1 MSEKISIYSDSWCEI
16 VFAGKNKEYG
26 AFQLRKNSGVRH
38 LKAMIIAIL
47 LVVFSICTPL
57 IMKSVLPEK
66 RVANIDVNVISNV
79 VAPNK
84 ADTKKEEIKIEEQ
97 ILPKYKSSMKFTPYQ
112 IAEDSKASNEDDIKS
127 QEELNKSKFVISS
140 INIVGTDDGT
150 GVDFNELKVVQLDV
164 DNKKVEDKVYTWVEQ
179 DPQFI
184 ADESLN
190 SYLSANVKYPD
201 FAIQVGISGTVYV
214 KFIVEPDGSLS
225 NVSLER
231 GIGGGCDEE
240 AIRVIKGM
248 PQWKPGKQNGNA
260 VRVKLVI
267 PIKFLLK

>member
-1 MSEKISIYSDSWCEI
+1 MSEKISIYTDKWCEI
-16 VFAGKNKEYG
+16 VFEGKNKDYG
-26 AFQLRKNSGVRH
+26 AFQLRKKTGLRH
-38 LKAMIIAIL
+38 LKAMFIAL
-47 LVVFSICTPL
+47 LLLVFSICTPL

-66 RVANIDVNVISNV
+66 RMANIDVNLISSV

-84 ADTKKEEIKIEEQ
+84 DKEKKNEIKVEEIMPQKI
-97 ILPKYKSSMKFTPYQ
+97 KSSIKFVALQ
-112 IAEDSKASNEDDIKS
+112 IVDDEKVNSENELKS
-127 QEELNKSKFVISS
+127 QEELANPKFTISTH
-140 INIVGTDDGT
+140 NFVGTDDGT
-150 GVDFNELKVVQLDV
+150 VNIDDLKVEQLDV
-164 DNKKVEDKVYTWVEQ
+164 ENKNVEEKVYTWVEQ
-179 DPQFI
+179 DPQFV

-201 FAIQVGISGTVYV
+201 LAIQMGISGTVYV
-214 KFIVEPDGSLS
+214 KFIVEPNGSLT

-240 AIRVIKGM
+240 ALRVIKGM